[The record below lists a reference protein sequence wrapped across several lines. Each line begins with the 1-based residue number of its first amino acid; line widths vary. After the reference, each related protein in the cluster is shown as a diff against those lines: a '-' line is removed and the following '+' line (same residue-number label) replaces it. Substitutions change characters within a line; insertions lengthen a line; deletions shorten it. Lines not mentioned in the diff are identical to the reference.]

1 MPNALIAA
9 ALPALLCLPFQ
20 APADPAPAPSGSAQ
34 ASSSDPFPAANG
46 PLRLALDD
54 EQASVSLAS
63 LLDRYA
69 DLTDVTITFGPD
81 VASMLAESRV
91 QIDRPLDVP
100 AADVPT
106 VVETFLAS
114 SGYFITVA
122 PTQGRMLLSVESLNS
137 PRRGMIRS
145 RALRIVEDQIEA
157 ASQHPAMIVTYAM
170 SLQHLDPR
178 QVSNSLRTMITD
190 ANTSQLLPIGSGNG
204 LIIIGTGTQV
214 ADLARTLES
223 MDDASGAAR
232 AASQLDVEVVAIEHG
247 NAGDIAGILNIVFEL
262 QGTGQQPQGYEPPR
276 RAKVVFDSRTNS
288 IILRGTSED
297 RARFKDL
304 IVSLDREVG

>member
-9 ALPALLCLPFQ
+9 ALPALLSLPFQ
-20 APADPAPAPSGSAQ
+20 ASGAAPGAQ
-34 ASSSDPFPAANG
+34 DPFPAASG
-46 PLRLALDD
+46 PLRLSVDS

-63 LLDRYA
+63 LIDRYA
-69 DLTDVTITFGPD
+69 DLTDVTITFTPD

-91 QIDRPLDVP
+91 QVDRPLDIP

-114 SGYFITVA
+114 SGYFVTVA
-122 PTQGRMLLSVESLNS
+122 PTRGRMLLTVESLNS

-145 RALRIVEDQIEA
+145 RAMRILDEQVEA
-157 ASQHPAMIVTYAM
+157 AARHPAMLVSYAM

-190 ANTSQLLPIGSGNG
+190 ANTQQILPIGSGNG
-204 LIIIGTGTQV
+204 LVLVGTGTQV
-214 ADLARTLES
+214 ADMARTLKS
-223 MDDASGAAR
+223 MDAAAGEAR
-232 AASQLDVEVVAIEHG
+232 AASQLDVEVIPIEHG

-262 QGTGQQPQGYEPPR
+262 QGTGPQPQGYEPPR
-276 RAKVVFDSRTNS
+276 RAKVVFDARTNS
-288 IILRGTSED
+288 IILRGTTED

-304 IVSLDREVG
+304 IASLDREVG